1 MASAVSTL
9 LVLVLLAGAL
19 LKARDRD
26 ASAIALSTFGLA
38 GARVRRGAV
47 HALIATELAFASAL
61 AAGFFWAAPATA
73 ALFLAFAAITA
84 AALLSGR
91 SGRPCACFSGRSRL
105 GAWTPLRAL
114 ALAATAA
121 ALASGRL
128 PVAASHYDRLLT
140 AALCVSLA
148 TSAALAAAL
157 MALAREVGVLR
168 LDMTT
173 RGALE
178 IAGEGPALGADHE
191 WATAM
196 PVGRRALLRL
206 AIFSSEGCPMCRQ
219 VAPAVAHVA
228 ADPLVAV
235 QVFDEVADEHVWAQA
250 GVPGSP
256 YAVAFNR
263 DGVALAK
270 GTFNSL
276 SQLESILAGARA
288 REGGGLSLAA

>member
-1 MASAVSTL
+1 VATAVSTL

-19 LKARDRD
+19 LKARDVD

-38 GARVRRGAV
+38 GGRVRRGALHV
-47 HALIATELAFASAL
+47 LIATELALAGAL
-61 AAGFFWAAPATA
+61 AAGLSWAAPATA
-73 ALFLAFAAITA
+73 ALFLAFAALTS

-91 SGRPCACFSGRSRL
+91 NGRPCACFSSHSRL
-105 GAWTPLRAL
+105 GVWTPLRAL
-114 ALAATAA
+114 ALALAAA

-128 PVAASHYDRLLT
+128 PDAASHSDRLLT

-148 TSAALAAAL
+148 ASAALAAAL
-157 MALAREVGVLR
+157 LALAREVGVLR
-168 LDMTT
+168 LDMSA

-178 IAGEGPALGADHE
+178 IADEGPALGAEHE
-191 WATAM
+191 WAAAL
-196 PVGRRALLRL
+196 PAGRRALLRL

-219 VAPAVAHVA
+219 LAPAVAHVA

-235 QVFDEVADEHVWAQA
+235 HVFDEVADEHVWAQA
-250 GVPGSP
+250 RVPGSP
-256 YAVAFNR
+256 YAIAFDR

-276 SQLESILAGARA
+276 SQLESLLAGARA
-288 REGGGLSLAA
+288 RDSGGLSLAA